1 MLQAIVGNASAEK
14 VLLFMA
20 ARQSGY
26 AREIA
31 QTFDTDVTP
40 IKNQLERM
48 ERDGMLVFERV
59 GRTKVYQFNPRFAF
73 VNEVKALGKKALSFL
88 PQDLQRELLLNRRRP
103 RRSGKPL

>member
-20 ARQSGY
+20 AR
-26 AREIA
+26 EIA

-40 IKNQLERM
+40 VKNQLERM

-59 GRTKVYQFNPRFAF
+59 GRTKVYQFNPQFAF

-88 PQDLQRELLLNRRRP
+88 PQDLQQELLLNRRRP

>member
-1 MLQAIVGNASAEK
+1 MLEAIVGNSSAEK

-20 ARQSGY
+20 ARKSGY

-31 QTFDTDVTP
+31 TIFKTDVTP

-59 GRTKVYQFNPRFAF
+59 GRTKVYIFNPRFLF
-73 VNEVKALGKKALSFL
+73 VDEVTGLGEKALNYL
-88 PQDLQRELLLNRRRP
+88 PSNLKEQLMDNRRRP
-103 RRSGKPL
+103 RRDGKPL

>member
-40 IKNQLERM
+40 VKNQLERM

-73 VNEVKALGKKALSFL
+73 VNEVKALGKKSSVVFATRLTARIT
-88 PQDLQRELLLNRRRP
+88 PQP
-103 RRSGKPL
+103 KAPTAFW

>member
-1 MLQAIVGNASAEK
+1 MLQAIVGNANAER
-14 VLLFMA
+14 VLLFIV
-20 ARQSGY
+20 ARQAGY

-40 IKNQLERM
+40 VKNQLERM
-48 ERDGMLVFERV
+48 ERDGMLVFERI

-73 VNEVKALGKKALSFL
+73 IKEVTALGEKALSFL
-88 PQDLQRELLLNRRRP
+88 PQDLQEELCLNRRRP

>member
-1 MLQAIVGNASAEK
+1 
-14 VLLFMA
+14 MA
-20 ARQSGY
+20 ARESGYACESGY

-31 QTFDTDVTP
+31 RAFDTDVTP
-40 IKNQLERM
+40 VKTQLEQM

-73 VNEVKALGKKALSFL
+73 VDEVQALGKKALSFL
-88 PQDLQRELLLNRRRP
+88 PQDLQEELLFNRRRP